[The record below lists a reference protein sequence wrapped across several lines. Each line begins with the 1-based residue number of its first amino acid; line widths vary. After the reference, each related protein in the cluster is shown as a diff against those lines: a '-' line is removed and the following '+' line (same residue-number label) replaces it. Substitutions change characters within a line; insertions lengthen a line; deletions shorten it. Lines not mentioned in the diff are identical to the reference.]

1 MPDDSSGAPH
11 KEFVGPEPAQEV
23 FRKTEL
29 HNAPPAPDEA
39 ELRKLRSRMMQRLK
53 RRDPEILYMQFE
65 TSFRE
70 FICSLLVRQYREENE
85 LRAQIA
91 ALWGETERL
100 EERMERNIDRLERR
114 LDAIDERG
122 R

>member
-1 MPDDSSGAPH
+1 
-11 KEFVGPEPAQEV
+11 VREV

-29 HNAPPAPDEA
+29 HNTPPPPDEN
-39 ELRKLRSRMMQRLK
+39 EVRKLRSRMMQRLK
-53 RRDPEILYMQFE
+53 RRDPEIHYMQFE

-85 LRAQIA
+85 LREQIA

-100 EERMERNIDRLERR
+100 ETRLERNIDRLERR
-114 LDAIDERG
+114 LDTIDERI
-122 R
+122 RD